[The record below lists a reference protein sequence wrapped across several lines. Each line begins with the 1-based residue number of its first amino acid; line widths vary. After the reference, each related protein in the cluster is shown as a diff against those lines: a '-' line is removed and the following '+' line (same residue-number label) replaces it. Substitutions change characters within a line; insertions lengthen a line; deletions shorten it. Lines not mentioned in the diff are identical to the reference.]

1 MSPRSTGFDVAAKDL
16 KSALRQASSLVQ
28 FAAEILQS

>member
-16 KSALRQASSLVQ
+16 KSAPHQASSLVQ
-28 FAAEILQS
+28 FASETLQS